1 MSKSFSTFA
10 MLNYGATLGMV
21 ERITSALL
29 TLLAIIAV
37 GEHNGPLYVRVNFS
51 NAVSAR
57 LSSKGSVTRSVWCLG
72 RARRWNANDDLDWRT
87 RPNRPGQ
94 TSSYAGCQ
102 SRQSE
107 EGSLDTAR
115 SLFKI
120 GAKSAAPGLRRVMGN
135 ERMCLDVEIGPI
147 EHLGRKTTPIAWPA
161 EWRRVHMGKRSWH
174 WAK

>member
-1 MSKSFSTFA
+1 MSKSLSTFA
-10 MLNYGATLGMV
+10 MLDYGATLGMV

-29 TLLAIIAV
+29 TLLAILAV
-37 GEHNGPLYVRVNFS
+37 GGHNGPLYMRVNFS
-51 NAVSAR
+51 DAVSAR

-72 RARRWNANDDLDWRT
+72 RARRWVANDDLDWRT

-94 TSSYAGCQ
+94 TSSYAGWH
-102 SRQSE
+102 RQSE
-107 EGSLDTAR
+107 EGALDTAR